1 MLYVSNAFSLQMLD
15 LTRENKVRVVPVDDP
30 KTVVAAQQ
38 FTSAVGHA
46 DTANLFSGQLGVAV
60 PAQRINVKL
69 TAEDALL
76 VGQYVG
82 PRLPEGATTLPEGA
96 SIAWLLV
103 TVREM

>member
-15 LTRENKVRVVPVDDP
+15 VAVKNTVTVVPVDDP
-30 KTVVAAQQ
+30 KAVVAEQ

-46 DTANLFSGQLGVAV
+46 DTARIFSDVLGVEV

-69 TAEDALL
+69 TAADTLL
-76 VGQYVG
+76 VGQYIG

-96 SIAWLLV
+96 SICWLMV
-103 TVREM
+103 TVQ